1 MTLHPSSSQPCATRF
16 PRITIPRMTFLYDI
30 GRVLLDFDF
39 ENSMKRLFPDGVGD
53 PDARM
58 ARMIGRKDEFEAG
71 RIDVPSYIEWALDT
85 LGSPAT
91 IEEFT
96 HAWQQIFTPNEP
108 MWSRVRQLAAD
119 GHRLI
124 LFSNT
129 NAIHC
134 PRIFEEFPEF
144 SLFPEAVLSYET
156 GFIKPQPEIY
166 QHAIDTHGLVPSETL
181 YIDDLPPNIAA
192 GREFGFRCFQY
203 KLDDHTAFE
212 TWLSENLKSEI

>member
-1 MTLHPSSSQPCATRF
+1 
-16 PRITIPRMTFLYDI
+16 MTFLYDI

-39 ENSMKRLFPDGVGD
+39 ETSLKRLVPDGVAD

-58 ARMIGRKDEFEAG
+58 ARMVARKDEFEAG
-71 RIDVPSYIEWALDT
+71 RIGVDSYVDWALDA

-91 IEEFT
+91 AEEFT
-96 HAWQQIFTPNEP
+96 AAWRNIFTPNEP
-108 MWSRVRQLAAD
+108 MWNRVRQLAAD

-134 PRIFEEFPEF
+134 PWVFEEFPEF

-156 GFIKPQPEIY
+156 GFIKPQAEIY
-166 QHAIDTHGLVPSETL
+166 QYAIATHGLVPSETL

-192 GREFGFRCFQY
+192 GRDFGFRCYQY
-203 KLDDHTAFE
+203 DLNDHAAFE
-212 TWLSENLKSEI
+212 DWLAENLKSQL